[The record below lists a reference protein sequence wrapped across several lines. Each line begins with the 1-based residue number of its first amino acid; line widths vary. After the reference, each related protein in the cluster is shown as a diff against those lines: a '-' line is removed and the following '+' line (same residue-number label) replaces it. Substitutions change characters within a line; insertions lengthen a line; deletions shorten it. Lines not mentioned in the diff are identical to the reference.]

1 MLNVKTEK
9 GILGNIIQDVITWPS
24 QKYLRI
30 EGVKGFLEW
39 HTNYTNDCDAV
50 KIGTRKTEK
59 IYRFKKKRPDDFKGQ
74 VEVINK
80 LLQGKNIKN
89 LSIDLNETLVTM
101 MVISAALKSNKVKR
115 EIKINY
121 KQGFNLKSLK

>member
-1 MLNVKTEK
+1 MQTEK

-39 HTNYTNDCDAV
+39 HTNYTDKYDAV

-74 VEVINK
+74 VEVIDK
-80 LLQGKNIKN
+80 LVKGKILKN
-89 LSIDLNETLVTM
+89 LSISLNETLTTM
-101 MVISAALKSNKVKR
+101 MIISAALKSNKVKR

-121 KQGFNLKSLK
+121 KQGYSLKSLK